1 MDRLRAALA
10 LVARRTVGAVLLQL
24 AGLALLVGWGWA
36 TWGTSGAL
44 LVGAGV
50 LLFLGFVVAQPGE
63 PAPET
68 PQVPDEGEVS
78 WTF

>member
-1 MDRLRAALA
+1 MDRLRAAWA

-36 TWGTSGAL
+36 TWGASGAL

-50 LLFLGFVVAQPGE
+50 LLFLGFAVAQPGDEPE
-63 PAPET
+63 PAPA
-68 PQVPDEGEVS
+68 PADGEMQ